1 LSAVQEYVAR
11 HSDVIVIDPL
21 ESIMKL
27 FDRHQQYNLV
37 KHCLALDDSTG
48 LCMQC
53 VITTCRFCIVSS
65 YSMQTLWVTPLRST

>member
-1 LSAVQEYVAR
+1 VIAVTAVSVVQEYVSR

-37 KHCLALDDSTG
+37 KHCLAFSDITG
-48 LCMQC
+48 AYLLCVKLL
-53 VITTCRFCIVSS
+53 VISV
-65 YSMQTLWVTPLRST
+65 LWAIMDQVGGNG